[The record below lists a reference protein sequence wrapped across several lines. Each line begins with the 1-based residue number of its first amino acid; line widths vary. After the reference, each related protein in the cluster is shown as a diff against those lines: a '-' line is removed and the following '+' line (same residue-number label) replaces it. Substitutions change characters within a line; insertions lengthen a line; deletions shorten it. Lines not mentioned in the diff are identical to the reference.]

1 MVVVGVATV
10 DVGAE
15 DADAEVG
22 VVIFGFSAVGS
33 MVFGRCVQIHS
44 AHAIST
50 VQAWRRSSVTF
61 DVTDEGRAELNAA
74 AAPGAVWRCCQRLA
88 AVSRL

>member
-33 MVFGRCVQIHS
+33 MVFVAWTSGR
-44 AHAIST
+44 
-50 VQAWRRSSVTF
+50 RR
-61 DVTDEGRAELNAA
+61 GR
-74 AAPGAVWRCCQRLA
+74 
-88 AVSRL
+88 